1 MSNPSIKE
9 TFEHNGQTYLSL
21 LRLRESKCNPQFFR
35 GRGNVGV
42 NVRPCIKL
50 RGIAAENIVWVFLGQ
65 QSKETNKKAQ
75 PYVAQYYADECIR
88 NVQHIQ
94 DKQATEKAGKKAER
108 DRVRVERKAY
118 DPSELQ
124 PLPELVELS
133 DAEMFR
139 DTSGNVLAIEVRGEK
154 TTDGLYFKA
163 LDIEKGFGISRMRN
177 HIQDKTGSYTHGLHY
192 GFFLLDRNPVNEH
205 IENTPS
211 EENTSS
217 DKQMYLTY
225 FGVVKMIVS
234 SRSPNAEKFQR
245 WATNTLFV
253 HQFGDQPQK
262 DKMAAKL
269 ANIPQS
275 QIEAVR
281 LSTSAISCVYL
292 KRVGTV
298 AEVRKR
304 VSAPIDG
311 PDDGWVYKYGLTDDL
326 GRRLKENRADYGGW
340 SRTEVQVEMYQYIDT
355 ALLSKAETSI
365 KGIFENG
372 GMRINDAKHTELVV
386 IPPER
391 MRFVREK
398 YKDLGVLFGGK
409 SKDLIIQQEKK
420 DMEHKIALIDAQREC
435 DSWENKCHMKDKDN
449 VILQKDNVILQKD
462 NELLNLR
469 LKYECGSVV

>member
-1 MSNPSIKE
+1 MSEADPSIQE
-9 TFEHNGQTYLSL
+9 TFVHNGQTYISL

-35 GRGNVGV
+35 GCGNVGV

-50 RGIAAENIVWVFLGQ
+50 RGISDTHIAWVFLGQ
-65 QSKETNKKAQ
+65 LSKESNKKAQ
-75 PYVAQYYADECIR
+75 PYVVQDYANNHIQ
-88 NVQHIQ
+88 NVQNFQEIQ
-94 DKQATEKAGKKAER
+94 DAEKAEKKAEKKGER
-108 DRVRVERKAY
+108 DKVRVERKAY
-118 DPSELQ
+118 DTSELQ
-124 PLPELVELS
+124 TLPQLVELS

-262 DKMAAKL
+262 DKMAANL
-269 ANIPQS
+269 ANIMQS
-275 QIEAVR
+275 QIEAFR
-281 LSTSAISCVYL
+281 RSATPISCVYL
-292 KRVGTV
+292 KRIGTV
-298 AEVRKR
+298 AEVRKH
-304 VSAPIDG
+304 VSVPIGGSDH
-311 PDDGWVYKYGLTDDL
+311 DMVYKYGLTEDL
-326 GRRLKENRADYGGW
+326 KRRLRENRATYGKW
-340 SRTEVQVEMYQYIDT
+340 SKVEVQVETYQYIDT
-355 ALLSKAETSI
+355 SMLSKAEASI
-365 KGIFENG
+365 EGIFENG
-372 GMRINDAKHTELVV
+372 GMRIKDHSHTELVV
-386 IPPER
+386 IPPES
-391 MRFVREK
+391 MKFIREK
-398 YKDLGVLFGGK
+398 YGELMRLFGGN
-409 SKDLIIQQEKK
+409 SRDLIMKLKE
-420 DMEHKIALIDAQREC
+420 MESEHKIAMMEVERERDA
-435 DSWENKCHMKDKDN
+435 WEYKYNMR
-449 VILQKDNVILQKD
+449 QKDMVIMQKD
-462 NELLNLR
+462 NENLSLR
-469 LKYECGSVV
+469 LKYEGSRM